1 MSERNKMR
9 SFRRNG
15 VADAYNIQQVLE
27 IFGESVS
34 LNDIQ
39 SKLFP
44 LASNLLIIANRCIE
58 VPWLPRRQN
67 DFREL
72 QRFLSEDEI
81 ELVS

>member
-1 MSERNKMR
+1 MR

-58 VPWLPRRQN
+58 VP
-67 DFREL
+67 
-72 QRFLSEDEI
+72 
-81 ELVS
+81 